1 MIEHNDFNNEL
12 LSQCGDENSYTQDDS
27 FLDSVN
33 LIIEE
38 LEAKEQNEQP
48 LKKKVKKV
56 EENNDEYEFERLC
69 IHKKYGC
76 YQCRNDYKGTIDIEY
91 HEKLN
96 NLFNRMKRT
105 ILIINKTV
113 T

>member
-56 EENNDEYEFERLC
+56 EEKVSVKNSKISEKILAKGKMAREE
-69 IHKKYGC
+69 KKA
-76 YQCRNDYKGTIDIEY
+76 EE
-91 HEKLN
+91 EKAAEKNKKTDSLVD
-96 NLFNRMKRT
+96 NR
-105 ILIINKTV
+105 V
-113 T
+113 V